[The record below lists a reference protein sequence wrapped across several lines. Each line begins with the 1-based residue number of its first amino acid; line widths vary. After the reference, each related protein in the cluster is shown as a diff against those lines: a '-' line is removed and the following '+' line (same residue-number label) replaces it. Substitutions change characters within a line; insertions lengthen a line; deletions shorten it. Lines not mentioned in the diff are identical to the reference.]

1 MTSDVLLH
9 MLLLGASY
17 SGCAAGDSIVPLPTP
32 TPPLP
37 PLLLLQLLAVH

>member
-32 TPPLP
+32 PLP
-37 PLLLLQLLAVH
+37 PLLLLLQQLLAVH